1 MLKKKYQWVTGT
13 TGKQIGVLA
22 DIGAGTGHFAKYM
35 QDHGWQVTGLEPDE
49 TARKVALEKL
59 DLKLLPLENLASLPP
74 HSFDVITLWHVLEH
88 VQDLDGYLEHFRT
101 ILAPEGV
108 LIIAVPNHTSVDA
121 RHYKLQ
127 WAAYDVPRHLWHFSP
142 ASMEKLLDKHG
153 FRITGKKAMPLDG
166 FYVSMLSEKYRENQV
181 LGTITAFITGWRSY
195 RAGKKAVDKASSIIY
210 IARLKG

>member
-1 MLKKKYQWVTGT
+1 MLKKKYHWVIEA
-13 TGKQIGVLA
+13 TGKRNGVLA

-59 DLKLLPLENLASLPP
+59 DLTLLPLEKLASLKP

-88 VQDLDGYLEHFRT
+88 VQDLDGYLEHFRS
-101 ILAPEGV
+101 ILLPDGV

-121 RHYKLQ
+121 KHYKLQ

-142 ASMEKLLDKHG
+142 GSMERLLAKHG
-153 FRITGKKAMPLDG
+153 FGINGKKAMPLDG
-166 FYVSMLSEKYRENQV
+166 FYVSMLSEKYSQNQV
-181 LGTITAFITGWRSY
+181 LGTVTAFINGWRSY
-195 RAGKKAVDKASSIIY
+195 RAGKKTVDKASSIIY
-210 IARLKG
+210 IAKLKA